1 MTEKEKAKGKGA
13 EKKEEEPV
21 AQEKT
26 VKKSAKHKVRA
37 ESTRRKT
44 EDKKIRELNDKIDEL
59 NDKYLRLFSEYD
71 NYRKRTL
78 KEKIELGKTASEDV
92 IVSILPVFDDFERA
106 MASFDKMEVDNSFK
120 EGVELIYNKFMTI
133 LQQKGLQ
140 PIDSVGN
147 EFNTDFHE
155 AVTNAPAP
163 SDDMKG
169 KVMDEVEKGYLLNDK
184 VIRYAKVIVGS

>member
-1 MTEKEKAKGKGA
+1 MTEKDKAKGK
-13 EKKEEEPV
+13 EIENNEEEPV
-21 AQEKT
+21 VQEKT
-26 VKKSAKHKVRA
+26 VKKSAKPKSRA
-37 ESTRRKT
+37 KATKRKT
-44 EDKKIRELNDKIDEL
+44 EDKKINELNEKLDEL

-78 KEKIELGKTASEDV
+78 KEKIELGKTASEDI

-106 MASFDKMEVDNSFK
+106 MASFEEMNVDKSFK

-133 LQQKGLQ
+133 LEQKGLK
-140 PIDSVGN
+140 PIESVGN
-147 EFNTDFHE
+147 EFSTDYHE